1 MSICSQKVN
10 TMKTVLVTGASAGI
24 GKATVE
30 LFLQNGYKV
39 YAVARRIEKMEDLKE
54 LGAIPIQMD
63 VTDNNSMEAGIKKI
77 NQKSGGVDIL
87 INNAG
92 YGSLGSVE
100 EGSIEEAKRQFEVN
114 IFGLARL
121 TQLVTPHMREKKWG
135 KIVNISSVGGKIYE
149 PLGGWYHATKFALE
163 GLSDCL
169 RLELKGFGIDVI
181 VVEPGPIRSEWGD
194 IASDHLMK
202 TSGSGPYKKI
212 AEGMMNNF
220 KNFYSEKRSSP
231 PEEVARIIYKSALSR
246 CPKTRYPAG
255 KGASMIL
262 LGRKLFSDKIFDKV
276 MLMMVKTK

>member
-1 MSICSQKVN
+1 
-10 TMKTVLVTGASAGI
+10 MKTVLVTGASAGI
-24 GKATVE
+24 GKSTVE

-39 YAVARRIEKMEDLKE
+39 YAAARRVEKMDDLKV
-54 LGAIPIQMD
+54 LGAIPVQMD
-63 VTDNNSMEAGIKKI
+63 VTDNNSMEAGIGKI
-77 NQKSGGVDIL
+77 NQESGGVDIL

-100 EGSIEEAKRQFEVN
+100 EVTIDEAKRQFEVN

-163 GLSDCL
+163 GLSDCM

-181 VVEPGPIRSEWGD
+181 VVQPGPIRSEWGD
-194 IASDHLMK
+194 IASDNLIK
-202 TSGSGPYKKI
+202 TSGKGPYKKI

-231 PEEVARIIYKSALSR
+231 PEEVARIIYKSVLSR

-255 KGASMIL
+255 KGANMIL
-262 LGRKLFSDKIFDKV
+262 FGRKLLSDKLFDRV
-276 MLMMVKTK
+276 MLSMVKTK

>member
-1 MSICSQKVN
+1 
-10 TMKTVLVTGASAGI
+10 MKTVLVTGASAGI

-30 LFLQNGYKV
+30 LFLQTGYKV
-39 YAVARRIEKMEDLKE
+39 YAAARRIEKMDDLKV
-54 LGAIPIQMD
+54 LGAIPVQMD
-63 VTDNNSMEAGIKKI
+63 VTDNNSMEAGIGKI
-77 NQKSGGVDIL
+77 NQESGGVDIL

-100 EGSIEEAKRQFEVN
+100 EVSIDEAKRQFEVN

-121 TQLVTPHMREKKWG
+121 TQLVAPHMREMKWG

-163 GLSDCL
+163 GLSDCM

-181 VVEPGPIRSEWGD
+181 VVQPGPIRSEWGD
-194 IASDHLMK
+194 IASDNLIK
-202 TSGSGPYKKI
+202 TSGKGPYKKI

-231 PEEVARIIYKSALSR
+231 PEEVARIIYKSVASVNPR
-246 CPKTRYPAG
+246 TRYPAG
-255 KGASMIL
+255 KGAGMIL
-262 LGRKLFSDKIFDKV
+262 LGRKLLSDKLFDRV
-276 MLMMVKTK
+276 MLSMVKTK

>member
-1 MSICSQKVN
+1 
-10 TMKTVLVTGASAGI
+10 MKTVLVTGASAGI

-39 YAVARRIEKMEDLKE
+39 YAAARRIEKMDNLKI

-63 VTDNNSMEAGIKKI
+63 VTDNISVEKTVEKI
-77 NQKSGGVDIL
+77 LHESGGVDIL

-100 EGSIEEAKRQFEVN
+100 EVSIEEARRQFDVN

-121 TQLVTPHMREKKWG
+121 TQLVIPYMREKKWG

-149 PLGGWYHATKFALE
+149 PLAGWYHATKFALE
-163 GLSDCL
+163 GLSDCM

-181 VVEPGPIRSEWGD
+181 VVQPGPIRSEWGD
-194 IASDHLMK
+194 IASDNLMK
-202 TSGSGPYKKI
+202 TSGSGPYRNI
-212 AEGMMNNF
+212 AKGMMNNF
-220 KNFYSEKRSSP
+220 KNFYTEKRSSP
-231 PEEVARIIYKSALSR
+231 SDEVARIIYKSVASKK
-246 CPKTRYPAG
+246 PKTRYPAG

-262 LGRKLFSDKIFDKV
+262 LGRKLFSDKIFDEA
-276 MLMMVKTK
+276 MLMMVKTN

>member
-1 MSICSQKVN
+1 
-10 TMKTVLVTGASAGI
+10 MKTVLVTGASAGI

-39 YAVARRIEKMEDLKE
+39 YAAARRIEKMEELKI
-54 LGAIPIQMD
+54 LGAIPVQMD
-63 VTDNNSMEAGIKKI
+63 VTDNRSIENGIEKI
-77 NQKSGGVDIL
+77 NQESGGVDIL

-100 EGSIEEAKRQFEVN
+100 EISIEEAKRQFEVN

-121 TQLVTPHMREKKWG
+121 TQLVTPHMRENQWG
-135 KIVNISSVGGKIYE
+135 KIVNISSIGGKIYE
-149 PLGGWYHATKFALE
+149 PLAGWYHATKFALE

-194 IASDHLMK
+194 IASVNLMK
-202 TSGSGPYKKI
+202 TSGNGPYKKI

-231 PEEVARIIYKSALSR
+231 PEEVARIILKSVLSC

-255 KGASMIL
+255 KGAGIIL

-276 MLMMVKTK
+276 MLMMVKAY